1 MTLRKMRTLIFKYL
15 EGSATDSEKA
25 ELLQWLRK
33 KENRIVFHS
42 YKLEWRKGLK
52 NDQFTVGGEES
63 WNRLQG
69 KLWQKSYNRWQESLK
84 TQQFFRYAAIFFFA
98 LSIGTAVW
106 HFSGQ
111 SSRNIQETTTSVI
124 AENGQISKIE
134 LPDGSFVWLNS
145 GSRISYNNFFAEQ
158 NREVEL
164 SGEAYFD
171 VAKNA
176 ELPLVVNCNDLYVRV
191 LGTKFNVAAYSWEE
205 SIDVVLEEGTVELV
219 NPVAKTTFSEME
231 SGQRAQFSKENS
243 ALQVNDVNTSH
254 FTAWKEG
261 MINIYDQP
269 LKDVVK
275 RLEIRYNQEFVY
287 DKEIE
292 DFRYT
297 FTIENERLEEIIRVM
312 EQITPVKAIQQKDV
326 IELKIDEEKKRKID

>member
-1 MTLRKMRTLIFKYL
+1 MRTIIFKYL

-52 NDQFTVGGEES
+52 NEQFIVGGEEC
-63 WNRLQG
+63 WNRLQE
-69 KLWQKSYNRWQESLK
+69 KLGQKSYNRWQESRK

-106 HFSGQ
+106 HLSGQ

-134 LPDGSFVWLNS
+134 LPDGSLVWLNS

-176 ELPLVVNCNDLYVRV
+176 ELPLVVNCNDLHVRV

-205 SIDVVLEEGTVELV
+205 AIEVVLEEGTVELV
-219 NPVAKTTFSEME
+219 NPAAQTTFSGMKT
-231 SGQRAQFSKENS
+231 GQRAQFSKENS
-243 ALQVNDVNTSH
+243 VLEVNDVNTSR

-275 RLEIRYNQEFVY
+275 RLEIRYNQKFVY
-287 DKEIE
+287 DQEIE
-292 DFRYT
+292 NFRYT
-297 FTIENERLEEIIRVM
+297 FTIKNERLEEIIRVM

-326 IELKIDEEKKRKID
+326 IELKVDEEKKRKVD

>member
-1 MTLRKMRTLIFKYL
+1 MRTVTYKYL

-33 KENRIVFHS
+33 KKNRIVFHS
-42 YKLEWRKGLK
+42 YKLDWRKGLK

-63 WNRLQG
+63 WNRLQE
-69 KLWQKSYNRWQESLK
+69 KLWQKSYNRWQESRK
-84 TQQFFRYAAIFFFA
+84 IQQFFRYAAIFFFA
-98 LSIGTAVW
+98 LSLGSTVW
-106 HFSGQ
+106 YFSGK
-111 SSRNIQETTTSVI
+111 SSSGIQETTTSVI
-124 AENGQISKIE
+124 AENGQISKVE
-134 LPDGSFVWLNS
+134 LPDGSLVWLNS

-171 VAKNA
+171 VEQNA
-176 ELPLVVNCNDLYVRV
+176 ELPMVVNCNNLHIRV

-205 SIDVVLEEGTVELV
+205 SIDIILEEGVVELV
-219 NPVAKTTFSEME
+219 NPVAKTTFSGMKP
-231 SGQRAQFSKENS
+231 GQRAQFSKENT
-243 ALQVNDVNTSH
+243 ALEVNDVNTSR

-275 RLEIRYNQEFVY
+275 RLEIRYNQKFVY
-287 DKEIE
+287 DQEIE

-297 FTIENERLEEIIRVM
+297 FTIKNERLEEIIRVM
-312 EQITPVKAIQQKDV
+312 EQITPVKAIQQEDV
-326 IELKIDEEKKRKID
+326 IELKVDEEKKRKVD